1 MNLLADLGWLRR
13 PPRDLRDRCRSLRG
27 SVGEPDLAF
36 DTALVD
42 IASYGLDINQLTWVS
57 RLVADRLHSSVDT
70 VLARLKLGVLGSR
83 TLSLISSAIPASG
96 GRHLTLIDVIESDY
110 GRSMTDALNS

>member
-1 MNLLADLGWLRR
+1 MPKWRSSATSEICSKPAIRRSRGNYWTGDRHMNLLADLGWLRR
-13 PPRDLRDRCRSLRG
+13 PPGDLRDRCRSLRG

-57 RLVADRLHSSVDT
+57 RLVADRLKSPVDT
-70 VLARLKLGVLGSR
+70 VLARFKL
-83 TLSLISSAIPASG
+83 
-96 GRHLTLIDVIESDY
+96 
-110 GRSMTDALNS
+110 